1 MIAGQIS
8 EADVRNVPENHS
20 KENMLD
26 KLHWVRGLSDEEEIL
41 TWNLER
47 FNVSWK
53 YSWNEELVL
62 KEEKCAKKTKQNY

>member
-1 MIAGQIS
+1 MCTVSSMWKLSDSLSNSDPRWMIAGQIS

-26 KLHWVRGLSDEEEIL
+26 KLHWERGLSEEEEIL

-47 FNVSWK
+47 FNVS
-53 YSWNEELVL
+53 
-62 KEEKCAKKTKQNY
+62 